1 MVCKQCGGTDH
12 QRASSTKCT
21 NHVPKQKRRFVD
33 VSATSTLY
41 AVKSGF
47 TKFCTDVALRDKIER
62 DVLEVS
68 DLAVEASLYVLI
80 STTHDFYKHLLRRFL
95 RPHAYTTFTRQTSK
109 ERSDCVGRKIF
120 PITKRISTRT
130 TFLSNFSHTKCNRT
144 TRNNN
149 NEKLRSRPSVRSSL

>member
-68 DLAVEASLYVLI
+68 DLAVEASLYVHFYYTRLLQTSVETFPT
-80 STTHDFYKHLLRRFL
+80 STRLHDFYK
-95 RPHAYTTFTRQTSK
+95 ANVK
-109 ERSDCVGRKIF
+109 RK
-120 PITKRISTRT
+120 K
-130 TFLSNFSHTKCNRT
+130 
-144 TRNNN
+144 
-149 NEKLRSRPSVRSSL
+149 